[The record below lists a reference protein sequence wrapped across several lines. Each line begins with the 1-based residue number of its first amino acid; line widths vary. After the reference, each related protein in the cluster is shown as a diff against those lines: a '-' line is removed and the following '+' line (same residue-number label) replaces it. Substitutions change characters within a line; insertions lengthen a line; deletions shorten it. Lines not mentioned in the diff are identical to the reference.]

1 MVSLVVPAS
10 SERMLAKARSIEAQ
24 EIVIDLEDA
33 VVAERKRDALAAA
46 LAALQGGGFAAT
58 SVAVRVNAPRT
69 PWAHEELI
77 ALAGAPAVLS
87 SLVIPKVQDAGD
99 LGFVERLLDGAESAA
114 GGRGQRLGVQ
124 ALIETARGMRS
135 LDEIVRAS
143 DRLEA
148 VVLGYVD
155 LAASLQRSPQGASAL
170 DMWLG
175 VQDAVLSAARA
186 VGVRAIDGPH
196 VAIGDE
202 DGLFAAAKR
211 AAELGFD
218 GKWAIHPAQ
227 LPVITRAF
235 TPSTAEV
242 EHARSVLEAL
252 AAASDRGDGA
262 VAFDGEMLDEPV
274 RLAALRTLERAE
286 HAARITEAGE

>member
-1 MVSLVVPAS
+1 
-10 SERMLAKARSIEAQ
+10 MLAKARSIEAQ

-33 VVAERKRDALAAA
+33 VVAERKRDALAAV
-46 LAALQGGGFAAT
+46 LAALQGGFAAG

-77 ALAGAPAVLS
+77 ALAGAPAILR

-99 LGFVERLLDGAESAA
+99 LAFVERLLDGAESAS

-124 ALIETARGMRS
+124 ALIETARGMRT
-135 LDEIVRAS
+135 LDEIVGAS

-155 LAASLQRSPQGASAL
+155 LAASLQRSPQGASSL
-170 DMWLG
+170 DLWLG
-175 VQDAVLSAARA
+175 AQDAVLGAARA

-196 VAIGDE
+196 VVIGDE

-227 LPVITRAF
+227 LPAITRAF
-235 TPSTAEV
+235 TPSVAEV

-252 AAASDRGDGA
+252 AAASERGDGA
-262 VAFDGEMLDEPV
+262 VALDGEMLDEPV
-274 RLAALRTLERAE
+274 RLAAVRTLERAD
-286 HAARITEAGE
+286 HAARIAEAAE